1 MTAALEL
8 GSSSLQSLRREED
21 VLKSRTSRCVYAV
34 LPDSPAHQRLLEQ
47 CGLQFTTCEDG
58 ILLLGDAAFEHAEL
72 FKSPCLPL
80 MVGGRIPKCN
90 PLVRQLI
97 SSLVEAI
104 LPIASNRNDI
114 CALTLP
120 GGAAIDS
127 SSESRADLEFYIR
140 LVKLQG
146 YEPKLVPASQAL
158 VLAELV
164 ENAFTGIGIVF
175 GASGCEAILAHR
187 GNPICHAASDHGG
200 EWIDRELAKKL
211 YAPSIDAADDSA
223 AAETAQ
229 NFAPESLLSITLQ
242 REQLK
247 SAATISGD
255 DFTKHVESLL
265 QETIFEL
272 CDAFSGELTRS
283 RRARELPVPLPIV
296 CGGGLIE
303 TPGFGSI
310 LAGVLQEVNLPI
322 EIQRPRLVTRSD
334 RSIVRGL
341 LISAELEATSRPAGR
356 AA

>member
-8 GSSSLQSLRREED
+8 GSSAIRSLRREGD
-21 VLKSRTSRCVYAV
+21 VLMSRTSRCVYAV

-47 CGLQFTTCEDG
+47 SSLQFTTCDEG
-58 ILLLGDAAFEHAEL
+58 ILLLGDGAYENAEL
-72 FKSPCLPL
+72 FKSPVLPL
-80 MVGGRIPKCN
+80 MVGGRIPKGN

-97 SSLVEAI
+97 SSLVEVI
-104 LPIASNRNDI
+104 LPIAGSRDQI

-120 GGAAIDS
+120 GGAALDS
-127 SSESRADLEFYIR
+127 SSEARADLEFYIR

-158 VLAELV
+158 ILAELV
-164 ENAFTGIGIVF
+164 ESAFTGIGIVF

-200 EWIDRELAKKL
+200 EWIDRCLAKKL
-211 YAPSIDAADDSA
+211 KVPTIGGANDSD
-223 AAETAQ
+223 TAGTDEKYDQ
-229 NFAPESLLSITLQ
+229 ESLISIARR
-242 REQLK
+242 REQLT

-265 QETIFEL
+265 EETVFEL
-272 CDAFSGELTRS
+272 CEAFSAELIRS
-283 RRARELPVPLPIV
+283 RRAKELPSPLPIV
-296 CGGGLIE
+296 CGGGLIQ

-310 LAGVLQEVNLPI
+310 LASVLKNVDLPV
-322 EIQRPRLVTRSD
+322 QTLRPRMVTRSSH
-334 RSIVRGL
+334 SIARGL
-341 LISAELEATSRPAGR
+341 LISAELEATSRPAER